1 MILLDT
7 NVISEPLRPSPEIR
21 VIDWIDAQPL
31 ETLYLSAIT
40 VAELRAGIALMPAG
54 KHRAARAHRKR
65 VLPMFAGRVLP
76 FDMACTNAYAELITK
91 VREAGSGI
99 QTADAC
105 IAAVALANGFAVAT
119 RDTSPR
125 PPAWTL
131 LIGSTRRAQVAQ
143 TRPPARVPGHPQD
156 LLRRSPPLIHPA
168 LPVFPHAAHAG
179 AVAAI
184 RSSRSSRPSWIRRRA
199 SSSTLNSSWMPE
211 RPL

>member
-54 KHRAARAHRKR
+54 KRRTALHEHIEKR

-119 RDTSPR
+119 RDTSPFLAAGLDVID
-125 PPAWTL
+125 PWE
-131 LIGSTRRAQVAQ
+131 
-143 TRPPARVPGHPQD
+143 
-156 LLRRSPPLIHPA
+156 
-168 LPVFPHAAHAG
+168 HA
-179 AVAAI
+179 
-184 RSSRSSRPSWIRRRA
+184 
-199 SSSTLNSSWMPE
+199 
-211 RPL
+211 